1 MEGKK
6 AACILNFFFFSR
18 STLFL
23 SFQLQLQFYM
33 QKRQGSSPSICHPWE
48 PKTEILKC
56 QTDMK
61 KLDLCALWVGL

>member
-33 QKRQGSSPSICHPWE
+33 QKRQGGSPSICRPWE
-48 PKTEILKC
+48 PVNTWRC
-56 QTDMK
+56 VCVYVAQ
-61 KLDLCALWVGL
+61 LCL